1 MNGETMSNLTPEFPK
16 HNGSGRHGRRKRD
29 LAAKKAWLADLDAA
43 LDEIRERE
51 FEAEVE
57 AEETA

>member
-1 MNGETMSNLTPEFPK
+1 MSNLTPEFPK